1 MKKAMGLLTGL
12 FVFAAVNAWALSI
25 DTVTVTGTNSAS
37 GAVTVSATVN
47 GIVSGAM
54 VTYQVTS
61 ADGLA
66 RRYFYPTDVVGTS
79 WSSSDWT
86 PYFTGTFT
94 IELTAFDYAG
104 GMPVTAS
111 TTVTVTR
118 DIYGT
123 VNGIKY
129 STAPYDANGTWNNI
143 DTGAVKLHDIGMI
156 NDGSGMS
163 SIGCNLLNASPTISQ
178 YMTEEER
185 DVAYT
190 DTVGYKPAGTPY
202 RFDVTLHARPR
213 GFMGMG
219 EIKRWIW
226 SPYDTNSPDGRGVLV
241 VDMLSCSPWR
251 SSYSNALQSH
261 VGFAPLFAPVD
272 FTDMPTGMIM
282 CTTAHYMDVG
292 PTNAGTSAEAR
303 TGLRVN
309 GHTGANSYL
318 KSFFPDSFLVQQFG
332 LTNVYDATNI
342 LAGFVQHFSTNG
354 VPLDNVTQVTASF
367 TRIEGGTNLVYDY
380 NSDGIGD
387 SGFEGRLDFE
397 FHSAVAA
404 QMGIGSTNVTQNCSL
419 TGDLDGD
426 RLADLITVVGPNWYV
441 WFSTAQFQVRSGPF
455 NLGLSGGCTTGDVDG
470 DRLAD
475 LIITVDNNW
484 YVWFS
489 TAQYAVRSGPFNLG
503 LSGEPVTGDVDGD
516 RLADLIVVVDN
527 NWYVWF
533 STAQYQVRS
542 GPFDLGISGTPA
554 TGDVD
559 GDRLADLMVVVDNN
573 WYVWFSTAQYQV
585 RSGPFN
591 LGLSGDPTTGDV
603 DGDRLADL
611 MVVMDPSWYV
621 WFSTAQYQVRSGPF
635 TLSTP

>member
-261 VGFAPLFAPVD
+261 VGFAPLLLLFSIGLLVLVFIPGLGVEMGGSSRWLRLPLG
-272 FTDMPTGMIM
+272 FYLQPSEFIKLGIIFLL
-282 CTTAHYMDVG
+282 
-292 PTNAGTSAEAR
+292 AR
-303 TGLRVN
+303 LLR
-309 GHTGANSYL
+309 HERHEHPFQEL
-318 KSFFPDSFLVQQFG
+318 L
-332 LTNVYDATNI
+332 LTVV
-342 LAGFVQHFSTNG
+342 LAGL
-354 VPLDNVTQVTASF
+354 PL
-367 TRIEGGTNLVYDY
+367 I
-380 NSDGIGD
+380 
-387 SGFEGRLDFE
+387 
-397 FHSAVAA
+397 
-404 QMGIGSTNVTQNCSL
+404 
-419 TGDLDGD
+419 
-426 RLADLITVVGPNWYV
+426 LILRQP
-441 WFSTAQFQVRSGPF
+441 
-455 NLGLSGGCTTGDVDG
+455 
-470 DRLAD
+470 
-475 LIITVDNNW
+475 
-484 YVWFS
+484 
-489 TAQYAVRSGPFNLG
+489 
-503 LSGEPVTGDVDGD
+503 
-516 RLADLIVVVDN
+516 
-527 NWYVWF
+527 
-533 STAQYQVRS
+533 
-542 GPFDLGISGTPA
+542 DLGTALI
-554 TGDVD
+554 
-559 GDRLADLMVVVDNN
+559 LLMVGTVIFFMAGVKL
-573 WYVWFSTAQYQV
+573 WKLTSLFGSQK
-585 RSGPFN
+585 P
-591 LGLSGDPTTGDV
+591 PKK
-603 DGDRLADL
+603 
-611 MVVMDPSWYV
+611 
-621 WFSTAQYQVRSGPF
+621 
-635 TLSTP
+635 